1 MKVLE
6 RSQNLNLQLELFTHT
21 HICNFDI
28 QYDKIVML
36 IKFVRLH
43 QLRYL
48 NLINDRKQLEN
59 VSITIEMTIISN

>member
-6 RSQNLNLQLELFTHT
+6 RSQNLNLQLELFTLT
-21 HICNFDI
+21 HKCNFDI

-36 IKFVRLH
+36 IEFVRLH

-48 NLINDRKQLEN
+48 KLINDRKQLEN

>member
-21 HICNFDI
+21 QCNFDI

-48 NLINDRKQLEN
+48 KLINNRKQLEN
-59 VSITIEMTIISN
+59 ISITIEMTIISN

>member
-21 HICNFDI
+21 CNFDI

-48 NLINDRKQLEN
+48 
-59 VSITIEMTIISN
+59 